1 MSIFT
6 NHSKKTP
13 EIILNWF
20 WLVNHLVAF
29 HAAENSGSLVIVTR
43 SLNYEAGKRIKHNL
57 ETPDKSDKYFQL
69 YVWLLICL
77 LAPELEVNG
86 SGMDDIN
93 SALYY
98 FTC

>member
-20 WLVNHLVAF
+20 WWVNQSVAF
-29 HAAENSGSLVIVTR
+29 HAAESSGSLVIGTR
-43 SLNYEAGKRIKHNL
+43 FLNCEAGKRIKGNPVKQ
-57 ETPDKSDKYFQL
+57 EKYFQL
-69 YVWLLICL
+69 YVWLLVRL
-77 LAPELEVNG
+77 MSSELEVNG
-86 SGMDDIN
+86 SGMDEIN